1 MSTDV
6 PPRRVAVIGSGLT
19 GIYTAYL
26 LSVAGVY
33 VDLFERSDHIGMD
46 SESVSVTL
54 NGTEHRVDVPM
65 RAFSTGYYPELTRLY
80 KDLGIE
86 SEPTRFS
93 FSFALASM
101 REPLVPSIIY
111 DGRARGGRLH
121 FPLHSGAFSMVA
133 NAWRVV
139 LIATGYLYLLILALY
154 HSRRGNTRNDN
165 HKLSRITFGEWAS
178 HLWLGTSFVCSLL
191 LPMLSSI
198 LTTDMQ
204 SAAATPANELLE
216 YVARSFLSQHYTVKT
231 GVKSVVDKLIKPIPK
246 EQVHLGVDIDD
257 LFIRDNTVS
266 LSVNGPDGRK
276 DMHGYTHMVFAT
288 PACTSAKMIS
298 RMCGSLD
305 HGPLYQRLERTQA
318 ELIRLRY
325 MLSTVVVHTDR
336 AILPSKPNFWRALN
350 FTSPNT
356 VPSPH
361 GAPLST
367 MASHIVLRDKEHVVI
382 QTTNP
387 LPQFAPR
394 RDTIISQSTFQ
405 RFILSLESNAVRKLF
420 FRNGSLGELQGA
432 SVPGAPAVY
441 VCGSWSSGIPLLEG
455 CVSSAR
461 LTAASILQGATIH

>member
-1 MSTDV
+1 MPLV
-6 PPRRVAVIGSGLT
+6 RVAVIGSGLT

-46 SESVSVTL
+46 SESVTVTL

-65 RAFSTGYYPELTRLY
+65 RAFSPGYYPELTRLY
-80 KDLGIE
+80 RDLSIE
-86 SEPTRFS
+86 TKPTRFS
-93 FSFALASM
+93 FSFTLANTKG
-101 REPLVPSIIY
+101 PLVPSIIY
-111 DGRARGGRLH
+111 DGRARGGRLR
-121 FPLHSGAFSMVA
+121 FPLHRGAFSMVA
-133 NAWRVV
+133 NVWRIL
-139 LIATGYLYLLILALY
+139 LIAIGYLCLLTLALY

-165 HKLSRITFGEWAS
+165 HKLSRMTFGEWAS
-178 HLWLGTSFVCSLL
+178 NLWLGTSFVCSLL

-216 YVARSFLSQHYTVKT
+216 YIARSFLSQHYTVKT
-231 GVKSVVDKLIKPIPK
+231 GIKSVVAKLIKPIPQ
-246 EQVHLGVDIDD
+246 EQIHLGVDIDD
-257 LFIRDNTVS
+257 LVIRDNTVS
-266 LSVNGPDGRK
+266 LSINGPDGRK

-305 HGPLYQRLERTQA
+305 RGALYNRLKRTQT

-325 MLSTVVVHTDR
+325 TLSRVIVHSDR
-336 AILPSKPNFWRALN
+336 AILPSKSDYWRDLN
-350 FTSPNT
+350 FIIPN
-356 VPSPH
+356 VAPSPH
-361 GAPLST
+361 GTPLCT
-367 MASHIVLRDKEHVVI
+367 MASHIVLRDKDHEVI

-387 LPQFAPR
+387 HPQFTPR
-394 RDTIISQSTFQ
+394 GNAIISESTFH
-405 RFILSLESNAVRKLF
+405 RFVLSLESNSVRKLF
-420 FRNGSLGELQGA
+420 FHNGSLGELQGA
-432 SVPGAPAVY
+432 SESGAPAVY

-461 LTAASILQGATIH
+461 LTSASILQEATVH